1 VKAAKRQNKLKL
13 ENNGLASTSQSHKL
27 ENNGLPSSRQSQAQ
41 SHKPQGNGLAS
52 TSQSQGKI
60 FVISGPSGSGKTTL
74 LTSLIQ
80 DKQIGKLL
88 VKSCSI
94 TTRPKRSQER
104 EAKEYFFV
112 APKEFRRLLKAK
124 KILEWTRYLGYYYG
138 TPKQPLEKQLK
149 SAKNVGLCLDLK
161 GARVF
166 KKIYPNKTV
175 TIFVL
180 PPALSVL
187 KERIQ
192 NRSRHINQQEVAQR
206 MLLARREL
214 QAAGKF
220 DYCILNQNL
229 PVALKELKSIF
240 FAAVSGTPA
249 QIK

>member
-1 VKAAKRQNKLKL
+1 MKAAKRQNKL
-13 ENNGLASTSQSHKL
+13 
-27 ENNGLPSSRQSQAQ
+27 
-41 SHKPQGNGLAS
+41 
-52 TSQSQGKI
+52 GKI

-80 DKQIGKLL
+80 DKKIGKLL
-88 VKSCSI
+88 VKSCSV

-112 APKEFRRLLKAK
+112 TLLEFRRLLKAK

-138 TPKQPLEKQLK
+138 TLKEPLEKQLK
-149 SAKNVGLCLDLK
+149 GSKNVGLCLDLK
-161 GARVF
+161 GVRIL
-166 KKIYPNKTV
+166 KKIYPKNTV

-180 PPALSVL
+180 PPSLSVL

-192 NRSRHINQQEVAQR
+192 NRCRYTNQLEVARR

-229 PVALKELKSIF
+229 PAALKELKNIF
-240 FAAVSGTPA
+240 LRESGA
-249 QIK
+249 

>member
-1 VKAAKRQNKLKL
+1 VKAPNRQNKP
-13 ENNGLASTSQSHKL
+13 A
-27 ENNGLPSSRQSQAQ
+27 
-41 SHKPQGNGLAS
+41 
-52 TSQSQGKI
+52 KI

-94 TTRPKRSQER
+94 TTRPKRSKER
-104 EAKEYFFV
+104 EGKEYFFV

-138 TPKQPLEKQLK
+138 TPKEPLEKQLQGR
-149 SAKNVGLCLDLK
+149 KNVGLCLDLK
-161 GARVF
+161 GARIL
-166 KKIYPNKTV
+166 KKIYPQNTV

-180 PPALSVL
+180 PPSLSVL

-192 NRSRHINQQEVAQR
+192 KRCRHTNPQEVAQR
-206 MLLARREL
+206 LLLARREL
-214 QAAGKF
+214 RAAGKF

-229 PVALKELKSIF
+229 SAAFKELKSIF
-240 FAAVSGTPA
+240 LQESSA
-249 QIK
+249 

>member
-1 VKAAKRQNKLKL
+1 MKAAKRQNKLKL
-13 ENNGLASTSQSHKL
+13 ESNGLA
-27 ENNGLPSSRQSQAQ
+27 SSRQSQV
-41 SHKPQGNGLAS
+41 
-52 TSQSQGKI
+52 QSQGKI

-80 DKQIGKLL
+80 DKEIGKLL

-112 APKEFRRLLKAK
+112 TPEEFRRRLKAK

-138 TPKQPLEKQLK
+138 TPKEPLEKQLNGG
-149 SAKNVGLCLDLK
+149 KNVGLCLDLK
-161 GARVF
+161 GARIL
-166 KKIYPNKTV
+166 KKIYPKNTV

-180 PPALSVL
+180 PPSLSVL

-192 NRSRHINQQEVAQR
+192 NRCRHTHQQEVAQR

-214 QAAGKF
+214 REAGKF

-240 FAAVSGTPA
+240 LQESSS
-249 QIK
+249 